1 MNALSTHDR
10 QGKYGGL
17 AVPKALA
24 QAFRQSVFDWR
35 VAPSAGLMSVDATLR
50 SQPL

>member
-17 AVPKALA
+17 AVQIALA
-24 QAFRQSVFDWR
+24 QALLLTVFDWR
-35 VAPSAGLMSVDATLR
+35 VASSAGLMSVDATLR